1 MHECCTITIGRFN
14 HGTCH
19 GANQHHNFTL
29 EITQRKTVPGRAG
42 PAGAIGECVHSA
54 AAGSTLSR
62 EGPAGRTDGQ
72 PAGRTAGQPDGR
84 THCCDFVV
92 HRCPCLMAPWL
103 FLSRC
108 CDNAK
113 CPFYERERSSSP
125 STVNNPPPQ
134 TACPQQTGHA
144 MKNNLLLSLGVHLHT
159 FTLNV

>member
-42 PAGAIGECVHSA
+42 PAPW
-54 AAGSTLSR
+54 GSVCTAPRQYVKQRGSR
-62 EGPAGRTDGQ
+62 RTDGQPDGRTAGRTDGQ
-72 PAGRTAGQPDGR
+72 LDGR

-92 HRCPCLMAPWL
+92 HHCPCLMAAWL

-113 CPFYERERSSSP
+113 CPFYERQRSSSP
-125 STVNNPPPQ
+125 STVNTPP
-134 TACPQQTGHA
+134 
-144 MKNNLLLSLGVHLHT
+144 NSLDT
-159 FTLNV
+159 P